1 MPRFDSCQDN
11 DDAINMRED
20 QFADPL
26 DLLIEWEANAGM
38 SVVEALRLTRDGYQA
53 DAELEQQRIRK
64 RNGRH

>member
-26 DLLIEWEANAGM
+26 NLLIELEANMGM
-38 SVVEALRLTRDGYQA
+38 SIVEALRLTRDGYQA
-53 DAELEQQRIRK
+53 DAELEQRRMRK
-64 RNGRH
+64 RNGHH